1 MPETGPVSTRGLT
14 IGGVTA
20 LLAMVASYSGAI
32 DYLREF
38 ASHWLHL
45 PQLRAVLVG
54 IGVGVAFSAWVPYV
68 LGASFCAARTRSL
81 MRFGASVLTFGAAWS
96 LQPTQLGLYYAL
108 IAAFAGAQVHMT
120 LTRWLY
126 RLFPMLEPPA
136 LRDSD
141 QG

>member
-1 MPETGPVSTRGLT
+1 MPEAGPVNTKGLT

-32 DYLREF
+32 DYLRDI
-38 ASHWLHL
+38 AGQWLHL

-54 IGVGVAFSAWVPYV
+54 MAVGVAFSSWVPYCF
-68 LGASFCAARTRSL
+68 GAAACAERTRVL
-81 MRFGASVLTFGAAWS
+81 MRFGSSVLTFGAAWS

-120 LTRWLY
+120 ATRWIY
-126 RLFPMLEPPA
+126 KAFPALEPPA
-136 LRDSD
+136 LRS
-141 QG
+141 